1 MLWGVRVVRVWG
13 DCLGELTQALA
24 LSKGPWQQ
32 PPPPAS
38 QLRETSGALDP
49 SEEAEVSVAGF
60 TQQLHHYPEKQPL
73 RSFLCSLNQGYAR
86 VQYAVDLE
94 SYLSHTW
101 RMASQANSQMTSKAF
116 HRSSESVR
124 HRAGRG
130 EQPMICSHKL
140 GMRSAGGWLQSQALP
155 DAGWE
160 LLFQRLCRRWQKL
173 AQKWGTAGS

>member
-38 QLRETSGALDP
+38 QLRETSGALAP

-140 GMRSAGGWLQSQALP
+140 GMRSAG
-155 DAGWE
+155 AG
-160 LLFQRLCRRWQKL
+160 CRARPSLTQGGSYCFK
-173 AQKWGTAGS
+173 GCAGDGKS